1 MSSYKRKPIENRDMH
16 MCCDVCDK
24 KCQVE
29 DCEKCIS
36 TQNPFYKTKFPD
48 VSSDS
53 SGEDDHDLFS
63 DSDWV
68 NH

>member
-1 MSSYKRKPIENRDMH
+1 